1 LFYILLIKN
10 YSNNSV
16 NILERVTKMYEIAI
30 IGGGPA
36 GGSAALYTA
45 KAGKKTLVLDSNKS
59 MTARA
64 LMLNHYAVEEITGPD
79 MLEVG
84 KKQAAKFGAEIKE
97 ETVTDIQGEAG
108 NFTIVTESGATYEAA
123 NVIVATGAIAALA
136 EKVGI
141 ETKDHREPRMKT
153 AFVVN
158 EEGETTKKGIW
169 AAGVVAGVSAHTIVT
184 AGDGA
189 RVAIN
194 LLSQINGER
203 YVDHDLLQK

>member
-1 LFYILLIKN
+1 
-10 YSNNSV
+10 
-16 NILERVTKMYEIAI
+16 MYEIAI

-36 GGSAALYTA
+36 GGSAAIFAA

-64 LMLNHYAVEEITGPD
+64 LMWNHYGVEEISGPD

-84 KKQAAKFGAEIKE
+84 KKSAVKFGAEWKE
-97 ETVTDIQGEAG
+97 ESVTDIQGEAG

-123 NVIVATGAIAALA
+123 NVIVATGALASLA

-158 EEGETTKKGIW
+158 EEGETNKKGIW

-194 LLSQINGER
+194 VLSQIKGER
-203 YVDHDLLQK
+203 YVDHDLLK